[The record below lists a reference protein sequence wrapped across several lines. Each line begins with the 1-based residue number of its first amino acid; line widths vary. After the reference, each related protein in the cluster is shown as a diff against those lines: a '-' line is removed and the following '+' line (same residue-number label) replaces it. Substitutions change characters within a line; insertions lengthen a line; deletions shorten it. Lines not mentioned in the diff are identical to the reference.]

1 MLKGHTTIELKDV
14 VTGEVKKYE
23 DDNMMTNYIG
33 KLIDFSC
40 KHALGD
46 STLNPYTSHWYNFLG
61 GLCLFSQA
69 LPEDP
74 DAFYLP
80 AGVKP
85 IGYGIQ
91 ADTNSYTDIN
101 AWGIYNT
108 QESDTSAAGVK
119 RMVWDFSTS
128 HANGTIASVA
138 LTHLNNGLL
147 GFGISQDK
155 DTARTMCSKMSV
167 GTCLTQSS
175 KGKQGRNAGNYGT
188 VGTNLSQSNGTYVDF
203 CIDSENDEK
212 YMMKVCQDGLSI
224 IKHKMYP
231 ENFSIFRQMPTLQS
245 YEEETYEETFGSGYY
260 YHFYNSDEQVLYF
273 WVLGW
278 TAYQFNDTVT
288 INIHKFDM
296 QTQTL
301 TKNWKTN
308 VTLTATVLWN
318 GFIVTDTKLYY
329 GCYDRVDSTYY
340 YRIKKYTFSGG
351 SISTLVTRTSY
362 TSGEA
367 TWAGA
372 TSFLINGLIY
382 VSGWRTTG
390 SSGRNYDVIID
401 TSDDTARYTNV
412 STYTSSTTDAGNSR
426 YFMVPPIDKTQAI
439 WGTMLNG
446 GETAFGGTLDLQGTG
461 ETAVQKGNMRA
472 TVHYLGTINN
482 LSEPIIKTA
491 QQTMKVTYTITEE
504 SNG

>member
-61 GLCLFSQA
+61 GLCLFSQE
-69 LPEDP
+69 LTEDA
-74 DAFYLP
+74 DEFYLS

-91 ADTNSYTDIN
+91 GDTNSYTDVN
-101 AWGIYNT
+101 SWGIYNT

-138 LTHLNNGLL
+138 LTHANNGLF
-147 GFGISQDK
+147 GFGISQDVDK
-155 DTARTMCSKMSV
+155 GRTLYSKIAV

-212 YMMKVCQDGLSI
+212 YMMRVCQDGLSI

-231 ENFSIFRQMPTLQS
+231 ENFSVFRQMPTLQS
-245 YEEETYEETFGSGYY
+245 YEEETYSETFSSGYH
-260 YHFYNSDEQVLYF
+260 YHFYNPDEQVLYF
-273 WVLGW
+273 WVLSW
-278 TAYQFNDTVT
+278 QAYSFNNTVT

-296 QTQTL
+296 QTKTL

-308 VTLTATVLWN
+308 ITLTSTTLWD
-318 GFIVTDTKLYY
+318 GFIITDTALYY
-329 GCYDRVDSTYY
+329 GAQDYVSSNYY
-340 YRIKKYTFSGG
+340 YRIKKYTFATG

-362 TSGEA
+362 TSGEP

-372 TSFLINGLIY
+372 TPFLINGLIY
-382 VSGWRTTG
+382 AIGWRTTG
-390 SSGRNYDVIID
+390 SSGRNYDVIVD
-401 TSDDTARYTNV
+401 TSDDTVRYTNV
-412 STYTSSTTDAGNSR
+412 SSYTGNASSNENSKH
-426 YFMVPPIDKTQAI
+426 FMIPPIDKTQVI
-439 WGTMLNG
+439 WGTMLNA
-446 GETAFGGTLDLQGTG
+446 GETAYGGTLDLQGSGDTQ
-461 ETAVQKGNMRA
+461 VQKGNMRA
-472 TVHYLGTINN
+472 MVHYLGTINN

-504 SNG
+504 QEE